1 MNFVSFVKIGA
12 KERRG
17 FVIKNPNCG
26 GILKVY
32 NEHSFYN
39 RLAETLLGRK
49 VIVCGTMRANRGIPR
64 EEQGEG
70 KPLKKGQSSFR
81 R

>member
-1 MNFVSFVKIGA
+1 MEIAFRYVLCG
-12 KERRG
+12 
-17 FVIKNPNCG
+17 G
-26 GILKVY
+26 GILKGY

-39 RLAETLLGRK
+39 RLAQTLLSRN

-64 EEQGEG
+64 QVKGEG
-70 KPLKKGQSSFR
+70 KPLKKGQSAFR